1 MTDIAILL
9 TYIWRKHR
17 AITSKMCAW
26 GCARALMLTQTP
38 ASPWSPVHADPYI
51 FVPTR
56 AQGRAACV
64 NVHISLIITR
74 RNLQA
79 GINRRRNYLGREI
92 ERGNR
97 GRGRD
102 HGCRF
107 WRSSEARI
115 RSSSIIFCTWTKSMG
130 WTWGTGEKVVLQD
143 SAPRGLCLHIG
154 RRQRVHICWRVCRRG
169 GGGGF

>member
-1 MTDIAILL
+1 M
-9 TYIWRKHR
+9 
-17 AITSKMCAW
+17 
-26 GCARALMLTQTP
+26 
-38 ASPWSPVHADPYI
+38 HADPYI

-102 HGCRF
+102 DGCSFRS
-107 WRSSEARI
+107 SSEARI
-115 RSSSIIFCTWTKSMG
+115 CSSSSIFCTWTKSTG
-130 WTWGTGEKVVLQD
+130 WTWGTGEKVVPLCAAGLGPAGFVPAHRKEAARAYMLA
-143 SAPRGLCLHIG
+143 SVPARG
-154 RRQRVHICWRVCRRG
+154 RG
-169 GGGGF
+169 GGLLTAILSYFLTPL